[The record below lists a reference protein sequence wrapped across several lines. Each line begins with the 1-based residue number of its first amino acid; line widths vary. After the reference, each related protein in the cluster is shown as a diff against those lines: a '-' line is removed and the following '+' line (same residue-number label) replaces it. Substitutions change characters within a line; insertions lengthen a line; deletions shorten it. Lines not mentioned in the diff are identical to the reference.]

1 MKLKIACL
9 ISRVAHP
16 IILLLAYLFYF
27 LFSVHNTEKAI
38 WTLVIIISLGV
49 LPLVFWNLI
58 RTRKGLYSNFDVS
71 IRNQRS
77 SMYRFILLLAVMVVI
92 ALWYSN
98 QPENVLIGSLLLIQ
112 LLIAAFLL
120 NFKTKV
126 SLHLA
131 IAIFI
136 GFGLWEINKSFAL
149 IIWGSCPLIA
159 WSRWYLGRH
168 LPVEL
173 FWGFVLGLICG
184 IEALYFL

>member
-1 MKLKIACL
+1 
-9 ISRVAHP
+9 
-16 IILLLAYLFYF
+16 
-27 LFSVHNTEKAI
+27 
-38 WTLVIIISLGV
+38 
-49 LPLVFWNLI
+49 
-58 RTRKGLYSNFDVS
+58 
-71 IRNQRS
+71 
-77 SMYRFILLLAVMVVI
+77 MYRFILLLAVVVVI

-98 QPENVLIGSLLLIQ
+98 QPDNVLIGSLLLIE

-136 GFGLWEINKSFAL
+136 GFALWEINKSFAL
-149 IIWGSCPLIA
+149 ATWVSCPFIA

-184 IEALYFL
+184 IEILYFI